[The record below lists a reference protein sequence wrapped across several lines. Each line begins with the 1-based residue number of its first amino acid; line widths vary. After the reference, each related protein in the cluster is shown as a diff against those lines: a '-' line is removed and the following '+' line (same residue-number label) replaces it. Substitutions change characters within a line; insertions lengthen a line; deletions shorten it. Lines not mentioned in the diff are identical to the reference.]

1 MLKGKTAIITGGTR
15 GIGKAIAFE
24 LAKNGANIV
33 INYRSKI
40 EEALETKKEL
50 EALGINVG
58 LIQADISVFADAQK
72 LIAET
77 IEKFGRVD
85 ILVNN
90 AGITR
95 DNLIIRMEETEF
107 DSVIETNLKG
117 TFNCIRHVA
126 KVMIKQRSGKIINIS
141 SVSGISGNIGQINYA
156 ASKSGLLGL
165 TKSAARELAGRGITV
180 NSVAPGFIETEM
192 TEVLSDEVKKDI
204 LTKIPLKRMGKAE
217 EIAKMVKFLAS
228 DEANYITGQLFT
240 VDGGMTM

>member
-24 LAKNGANIV
+24 LAQNGANIV

-40 EEALETKKEL
+40 EEALETKQEL

-126 KVMIKQRSGKIINIS
+126 KAMIKQRSGKIINIS

-165 TKSAARELAGRGITV
+165 TKTAARELAGRGITV
-180 NSVAPGFIETEM
+180 NAVAPGFIETEM